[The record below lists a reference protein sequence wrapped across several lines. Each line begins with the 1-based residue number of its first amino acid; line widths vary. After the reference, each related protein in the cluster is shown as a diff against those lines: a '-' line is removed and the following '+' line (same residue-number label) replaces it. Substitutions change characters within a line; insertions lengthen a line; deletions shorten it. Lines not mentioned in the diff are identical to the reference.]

1 MRAVKSPYFILK
13 VDFKVNEELQY
24 EDFIDYITREDVK
37 ETNGKVK
44 AKDDNYQ
51 FENSKLTIKQERYF
65 KFLDYMSRKTALE
78 KKAKL
83 SPDEIKSLALLEKY
97 KNSDIEQ
104 ALQGMKQSKFQTDLK
119 EELQTGMF
127 DFYSDDLTGDDIK
140 LYKQKFQKAQKNGSV
155 MYRDIVSFS
164 TEALILAGVY
174 NPFTN
179 ELNRKPIIAA
189 SRKMLREMYKREG
202 LTMTGITVGEIHYN
216 TKNFHIHFATV
227 EEKNTRRMIEFEGEL
242 QARGMRKEST
252 LQAMKSVLANHIFD
266 RTDKLVQISEL
277 RNTMRQSVKNE
288 FHHTASKQALA
299 LISKLK
305 SLLPADKR
313 KWNSKNLS
321 DPARGVMQALI
332 DELMSSNFDFNR
344 YKRLALEENEHRE
357 KMFGAL
363 SDSQSSFYDGR
374 MHGIPDGVYYRLGNS
389 VLEEMR
395 KSSNTKDKG
404 KEVVAKANKH
414 FNYKSKVHLERALNE
429 GHYQLKKLEH
439 TVDNRFEQYRI
450 EQERHKLER
459 DIERAKWGQSL

>member
-13 VDFKVNEELQY
+13 VDFKVNETMQY
-24 EDFIDYITREDVK
+24 EGFIDYITREEIK
-37 ETNGKVK
+37 ETDAKVK
-44 AKDDNYQ
+44 AKNGRYQ
-51 FENSKLTIKQERYF
+51 FENSKLSIKQERYF

-83 SPDEIKSLALLEKY
+83 SPDEVKSLALLEKY

-119 EELQTGMF
+119 KELTTGMF
-127 DFYSDDLTGDDIK
+127 DFYSDDLTGDDVK

-164 TEALILAGVY
+164 TEALILAGIY

-179 ELNRKPIIAA
+179 ELNRKPIIEA

-202 LTMTGITVGEIHYN
+202 LAMTGISVGEIHYN

-252 LQAMKSVLANHIFD
+252 LQTMKSVLANHIFD
-266 RTDKLVQISEL
+266 RTDKLVQISDL
-277 RNTMRQSVKNE
+277 RNTMRQSVKHE
-288 FHHTASKQALA
+288 FHHTASKKALA
-299 LISKLK
+299 LMSRLEH
-305 SLLPADKR
+305 LLPVDKR
-313 KWNSKNLS
+313 QWNSKNLS
-321 DPARGVMQALI
+321 DQAREVMQELV
-332 DELMSSNFDFNR
+332 DELMSSNSEFNR

-357 KMFGAL
+357 KMFGKL

-374 MHGIPDGVYYRLGNS
+374 MYGIPDGVYYRLGNS

-395 KSSNTKDKG
+395 KSSSMKDKG
-404 KEVVAKANKH
+404 KEVVAGANKH
-414 FNYKSKVHLERALNE
+414 FSHKSKVNLERAFNN
-429 GHYQLKKLEH
+429 GQYQLEKMERS
-439 TVDNRFEQYRI
+439 VDNGLEQYKV
-450 EQERHKLER
+450 EQERYKLER
-459 DIERAKWGQSL
+459 DIERAKWEQSL